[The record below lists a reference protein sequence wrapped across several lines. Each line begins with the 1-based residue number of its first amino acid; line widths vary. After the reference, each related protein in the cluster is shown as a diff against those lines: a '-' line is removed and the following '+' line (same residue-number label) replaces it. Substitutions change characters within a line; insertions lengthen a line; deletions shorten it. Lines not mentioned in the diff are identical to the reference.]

1 LILNDKENGIKVDA
15 RLRRDK
21 GFPVGFQDV
30 IEIVK
35 TKETFRVLYD
45 VKGRFVLKA
54 LDAKESGFKLLKVKT
69 KAVGTNKIPYIVTHD
84 GRTIRFPH
92 PEINVED
99 TVKYDINNGKILEW
113 IKNDTGNTGFV
124 TGGNNIGRVGQVQHV
139 ERHIGGYDI
148 VHIKDSNGKTFATRK
163 DNVFIIGTGKK
174 PLISLPKENGIA
186 LTIL

>member
-1 LILNDKENGIKVDA
+1 M
-15 RLRRDK
+15 
-21 GFPVGFQDV
+21 
-30 IEIVK
+30 
-35 TKETFRVLYD
+35 
-45 VKGRFVLKA
+45 
-54 LDAKESGFKLLKVKT
+54 KVKA
-69 KAVGTNKIPYIVTHD
+69 KAVGSNKIPYIVTHD

-92 PEINVED
+92 PEINVGD
-99 TVKYDINNGKILEW
+99 TVKYDINNSKILEW

-186 LTIL
+186 LTILEERKRKRSA